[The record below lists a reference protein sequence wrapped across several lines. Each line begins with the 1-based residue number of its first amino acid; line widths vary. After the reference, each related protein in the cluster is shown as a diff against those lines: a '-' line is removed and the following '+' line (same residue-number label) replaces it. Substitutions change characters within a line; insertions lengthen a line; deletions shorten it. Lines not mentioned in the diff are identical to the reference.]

1 MKFPKGFIWGASTAA
16 HQVEGNN
23 TNSDWWQI
31 ENMPNSPVAEP
42 SGAACDS
49 YNRYAEDMQI
59 VKDYGLN
66 AYRFSFEWA
75 RIEPQQGVFDD
86 NEIDHYRQM
95 ITKCHELGLEPIV
108 TLHHFTFPAWFRAM
122 GHWTHPDAASIFANY
137 CKKVAPLLND
147 GVNWAITI
155 NEPNIHTMILA
166 VQNGKEG
173 RFFLP
178 LPEQN
183 VVDGIINAHHAAR
196 KAIAE
201 VSAVRTGW
209 SIANLNFY
217 GVDGAS
223 PEKVKEVS
231 WAAEDQFIAESKSDD
246 FIGVQC
252 YSRTPVDNI
261 GTAPLPEG
269 SRATDMRYEF
279 YPPAIGLAIRHVAAA
294 LPNTPI
300 LITENGLGTAI
311 DEERV
316 EYING
321 AMQAVE
327 DAVADGYDI
336 RGYCHW
342 SLLDNFE
349 WAEGYRLK
357 FGLVEVDRT
366 TFKRTPKPSFS
377 VYQSFVERLSS

>member
-75 RIEPQQGVFDD
+75 RIEPKQGVFDK

-95 ITKCHELGLEPIV
+95 ISKCHELGLEPIV

-137 CKKVAPLLND
+137 CKKIAPLLND
-147 GVNWAITI
+147 GVKWVITI

-183 VVDGIINAHHAAR
+183 VVDGIIKAHHAAR

-201 VSAVRTGW
+201 VSAVNTGW

-223 PEKVKEVS
+223 AEKVKEVS
-231 WAAEDQFIAESKSDD
+231 WAAEDQFIAESKKDD
-246 FIGVQC
+246 FIGVQS
-252 YSRTPVDNI
+252 YSRTPVDSVS
-261 GTAPLPEG
+261 TAPLPAG
-269 SRATDMRYEF
+269 LRATDMRYEF
-279 YPPAIGLAIRHVAAA
+279 YPPAIGLAVRHVAAM
-294 LPNTPI
+294 LPDTPI
-300 LITENGLGTAI
+300 LVTENGLGTAI

-321 AMQAVE
+321 ALEAVE

-366 TFKRTPKPSFS
+366 TFKRTPKPSFG

>member
-1 MKFPKGFIWGASTAA
+1 MKFPRDFIWGASTAA

-23 TNSDWWQI
+23 INSDWWQI

-59 VKDYGLN
+59 IKNHGLN
-66 AYRFSFEWA
+66 AYRFSIEWA
-75 RIEPQQGVFDD
+75 RIEPEQGVFDE
-86 NEIDHYRQM
+86 NQIDHYRRM
-95 ITKCHELGLEPIV
+95 IAKCVEIGLEPIV

-122 GHWTHPDAASIFANY
+122 GHWTHPDAANIFARY
-137 CKKVAPLLND
+137 CKKVAPLLE
-147 GVNWAITI
+147 GCVNWVITI

-166 VQNGKEG
+166 AQNGKEG
-173 RFFLP
+173 RYFLP
-178 LPEQN
+178 LPEQK
-183 VVDGIINAHHAAR
+183 VVDGLIKAHHAAR
-196 KAIAE
+196 SAISE
-201 VSAVRTGW
+201 VSSLRTGW

-217 GVDGAS
+217 GVQGAS
-223 PEKVKEVS
+223 TEKVKEIS
-231 WAAEDQFIAESKSDD
+231 WAGEDQFIHQSLNDD
-246 FIGVQC
+246 FIGVQS

-269 SRATDMRYEF
+269 ARATDMHYEF
-279 YPPAIGLAIRHVAAA
+279 FPPAIGLAIRHVASI

-300 LITENGLGTAI
+300 LITENGLGTTK

-316 EYING
+316 EYIQG
-321 AMQAVE
+321 ALKSVE
-327 DAVADGYDI
+327 EAMADGYNI

-349 WAEGYRLK
+349 WAEGFKLK
-357 FGLVEVDRT
+357 FGLVEVDRK

-377 VYQSFVERLSS
+377 VYQKIVERLSN